1 MCRLQLTVLLVED
14 EQAIRKLLR
23 TALERAGY
31 EVMEA
36 SDGDEALRLAH
47 GTGVDLLITDIVMP
61 GKEGIELTRY
71 FRKHFPQTKIIVV
84 SGNEQYLRVA
94 QVLGAD
100 AVFTKPFQTADLLIT
115 VARLLRLHD
124 A

>member
-47 GTGVDLLITDIVMP
+47 GTGVGLLITDVVMP

-100 AVFTKPFQTADLLIT
+100 AVFTKPFQTADLLVT
-115 VARLLRLHD
+115 VARLLRPLD
-124 A
+124 V